1 MLEVHGA
8 DVVGHLVVVLVQIER
23 RQRMRGN
30 PHLRERDVVTPREE
44 ALLRSLVRSD
54 RHTVRRE
61 DLTHRRSLKARQP
74 RAAFAATQRVGPPD
88 HLYLESRDERAVWD
102 ERLLSST

>member
-1 MLEVHGA
+1 
-8 DVVGHLVVVLVQIER
+8 
-23 RQRMRGN
+23 
-30 PHLRERDVVTPREE
+30 HLRERDVVTPREE

-88 HLYLESRDERAVWD
+88 HLDLEMRDERAVRTARMLHVPART
-102 ERLLSST
+102 EQAALLARRRHEDDRPLRARTG